1 MKILRI
7 LSIEEFPDYVK
18 AFRDSDH
25 WLPTMT
31 DEVLAATVEVVDAYI
46 EERETW
52 EDTES
57 AILVRLS
64 DGRYGIFREWSDSTG
79 HG

>member
-1 MKILRI
+1 MRVSKELA
-7 LSIEEFPDYVK
+7 LAEFPEYAK

-25 WLPTMT
+25 WLPEMT
-31 DEVLAATVEVVDAYI
+31 DEVLASAVEVVDAYI

-64 DGRYGIFREWSDSTG
+64 DGRFGVFREWSDSTG